1 MVNLN
6 NIVISKDDFKTISNL
21 LDGTDFHG
29 VDYDKSVSLFKY
41 GFVYDGRTGMLIT
54 THSATVWNE
63 KATPIHFAVVELS
76 LDKIDDV
83 FNEFSV
89 QILSENNLTIGQWDE
104 LCDSYKI
111 NLIEISCGGL
121 ELKKPFMKMTASD
134 LITYLKGLV

>member
-6 NIVISKDDFKTISNL
+6 DKVISKDNFKTISNL

-54 THSATVWNE
+54 TYTSNVWND

-83 FNEFSV
+83 FNEFSS
-89 QILSENNLTIGQWDE
+89 QILSENKLTISQWDE

-121 ELKKPFMKMTASD
+121 ELKKPLMSITASD
-134 LITYLKGLV
+134 LITYLKTLI